1 MTQETTFPFK
11 SHPEVLRWANGGRQ
25 IASIRP
31 DGRYVSASP
40 LAMRI
45 DADAEM
51 TPSMGADILPL
62 YFVHIEYAGR
72 MKVEDLDRFARS
84 ILDFIHGGS
93 GHVT

>member
-1 MTQETTFPFK
+1 
-11 SHPEVLRWANGGRQ
+11 
-25 IASIRP
+25 
-31 DGRYVSASP
+31 
-40 LAMRI
+40 MRI
-45 DADAEM
+45 DADTEM

>member
-1 MTQETTFPFK
+1 MTQETTFPFR

-31 DGRYVSASP
+31 DGRYVNASP

-45 DADAEM
+45 DTDAEM
-51 TPSMGADILPL
+51 PPPAADDILPL
-62 YFVHIEYAGR
+62 YFVHIEYAGH
-72 MKVEDLDRFARS
+72 MKVEDLDRLARS